1 MLPNGMPETPKP
13 EQIIEQLQQAVTG
26 LQVEK
31 SVLNQTLGEVM
42 SANIQLR
49 TGMILIEDK
58 SKQLAQSI
66 IEKDKEIASL
76 NDKLTV
82 ANAVI
87 QKSTNLVPASEDSIE
102 NVAE

>member
-13 EQIIEQLQQAVTG
+13 EQIIEQLQQAVTC
-26 LQVEK
+26 LQVEN

>member
-13 EQIIEQLQQAVTG
+13 EQIIEQLQQPVTG